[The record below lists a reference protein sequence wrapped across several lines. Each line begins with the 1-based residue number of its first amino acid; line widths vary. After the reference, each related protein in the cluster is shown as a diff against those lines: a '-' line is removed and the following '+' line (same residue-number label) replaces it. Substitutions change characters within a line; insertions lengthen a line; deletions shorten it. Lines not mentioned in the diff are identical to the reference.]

1 MTEAVPSGDEDVPQA
16 GVDGLQDT
24 VLARQLQADEQ
35 WRHRILSTEFSL
47 VQADLV

>member
-24 VLARQLQADEQ
+24 VLARQADEQ

-47 VQADLV
+47 VQADLVY